1 MIMASGDPI
10 CGECGKYLA
19 LSRSDVTGEHLCSVT
34 GPHYTGLYLYTE
46 TIPQGWQCPKC
57 KIIHSPTVLSCD
69 CDIASKEGEPQKWET
84 TTDAPDTGYISP
96 QTTV

>member
-1 MIMASGDPI
+1 VINEIFCKWVPLVS
-10 CGECGKYLA
+10 Y
-19 LSRSDVTGEHLCSVT
+19 
-34 GPHYTGLYLYTE
+34 YTE

-69 CDIASKEGEPQKWET
+69 CDMASKEGEPQKWET